1 MPPGYLTIIYYL
13 PWSRPLSRPGGGR
26 IAGRMT
32 GSRRAAQ
39 RCRRLR
45 LTRQRR
51 VARPIRLR
59 ATRADGRRVR
69 PLLPGLPVRGRWRE
83 GFAEVPPGILGTAGD
98 ASHRDGSGDDHVGQH
113 VITGGAGPFPPVPA
127 VHADQG
133 CRRLPGLLG
142 QVEQPDLVRDLAMVS
157 VQAPICSHI
166 CSSVLVARRFPW
178 PGVDPAGAG
187 GAVAWSGAGLCKLG
201 SATSPDRML
210 SGRRSGPTSQSS
222 SWSSV
227 KFPELPG
234 MPAGRVQR
242 DVRAGVRAP
251 ILGACLA
258 GLDSGRHP
266 GGGRGRGRSW

>member
-1 MPPGYLTIIYYL
+1 M
-13 PWSRPLSRPGGGR
+13 SRPGGGR

-59 ATRADGRRVR
+59 ATRADGGRRVR

-166 CSSVLVARRFPW
+166 CSSVLVARRFP
-178 PGVDPAGAG
+178 
-187 GAVAWSGAGLCKLG
+187 VAWCG
-201 SATSPDRML
+201 SRL
-210 SGRRSGPTSQSS
+210 SGRCGGLVRGGVVQAGLRYQSGSDAFGAEVGTD
-222 SWSSV
+222 
-227 KFPELPG
+227 FPVQLLVIGEVPRTAS